1 VKPPL
6 TLAIES
12 SNPSAA
18 PPSVALVAAQEVLGT
33 EPVESRPHTDDL
45 ITAID
50 RLFKR
55 TGRQPRDL
63 TAVAVSIGPGGYTAV
78 RIAIT
83 TAKLICEATGAAC
96 HPIPTAH
103 AVAARVESDKPFGVA
118 LASKGESTFLTR
130 FQPRTGPGLPA
141 AIEEGHLI
149 TAADLGSLDIPLLII
164 DRFAPP
170 ALVARAAQL
179 GIELRPPTLDPIA
192 AAQLAPNFPALDPAA
207 LAPLYPREPEAVTK
221 WKQLKTMHKGG

>member
-1 VKPPL
+1 VKPTL

-18 PPSVALVAAQEVLGT
+18 QPSVALVSAQEVLGI
-33 EPVESRPHTDDL
+33 EPIDFKPHTDDL

-50 RLFKR
+50 RLFR
-55 TGRQPRDL
+55 RVGRMPRDL
-63 TAVAVSIGPGGYTAV
+63 TAVAVSVGPGGYTAV

-103 AVAARVESDKPFGVA
+103 VVAASVESDKPFGVA

-130 FQPRTGPGLPA
+130 FHPRQGSDLPRA
-141 AIEEGHLI
+141 RDEGRLI
-149 TAADLGSLDIPLLII
+149 TAADLDQLGISLLVI
-164 DRFAPP
+164 DRFAP
-170 ALVARAAQL
+170 AILSARAAEL
-179 GIELRPPTLDPIA
+179 GIELRPPTLDPA
-192 AAQLAPNFPALDPAA
+192 AAASLTATFPAVDPAA

-221 WKQLKTMHKGG
+221 WKQLKQGPRA